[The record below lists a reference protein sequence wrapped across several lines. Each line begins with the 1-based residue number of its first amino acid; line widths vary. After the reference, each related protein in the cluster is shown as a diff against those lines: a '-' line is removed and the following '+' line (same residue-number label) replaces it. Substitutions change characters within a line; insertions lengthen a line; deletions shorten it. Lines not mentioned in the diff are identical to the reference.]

1 MTPATPGFFVRHLSK
16 EAIVDR
22 DRRGCQ
28 VRGLGSV
35 RYRCYHTDIEHRGA
49 AYGGPPTRVPAGEA
63 PKG

>member
-1 MTPATPGFFVRHLSK
+1 MMPAAGDVFIRHLSK
-16 EAIVDR
+16 GAIVDR
-22 DRRGCQ
+22 ERRGGR

-49 AYGGPPTRVPAGEA
+49 AYGGPPLRVPAGEA